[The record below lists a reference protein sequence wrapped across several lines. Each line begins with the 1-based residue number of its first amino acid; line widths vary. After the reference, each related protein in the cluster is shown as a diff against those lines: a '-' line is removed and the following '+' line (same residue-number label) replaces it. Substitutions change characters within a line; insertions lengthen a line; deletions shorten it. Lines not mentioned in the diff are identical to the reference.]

1 MDTINSASPIP
12 APEAKD
18 PASLFED
25 ELILSAPAVTSS
37 GSGQTPAGAPLVP
50 APRGRAPTTRVQKQ
64 TQSSEKLAEE
74 RKRYHINTVK

>member
-1 MDTINSASPIP
+1 MDTVSPASSAP

-25 ELILSAPAVTSS
+25 ELILSAPAAKLS
-37 GSGQTPAGAPLVP
+37 GSGTTPAGAPLVP
-50 APRGRAPTTRVQKQ
+50 APRGRASATRTQKQ
-64 TQSSEKLAEE
+64 TQSVDKSAED